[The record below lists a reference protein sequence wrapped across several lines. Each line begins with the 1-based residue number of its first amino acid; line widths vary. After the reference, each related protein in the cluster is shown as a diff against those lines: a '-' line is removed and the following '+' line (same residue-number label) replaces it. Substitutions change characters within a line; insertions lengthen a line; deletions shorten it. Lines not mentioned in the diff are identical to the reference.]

1 MLPGGARRLV
11 NMYALKPGERAV
23 VLTVDDRGLAAADDL
38 RDAGV
43 TVVGKASNAEEL
55 LRDVRLGRPDVAVVD
70 IRMPPD
76 QSDEGVVAAERIR
89 TEHPDVGVLL
99 LSQYVNPRY
108 GMRLLEEHPG
118 RIGYLLKERISDIAV
133 LTDALERIAQGE
145 CVIDPTIVSQLV
157 SRPRHDDALAI
168 LSNREREVLALM
180 AEGHSNQGIS
190 EKLVL
195 SGKTVESHVR
205 QIFAKLRLPDTP
217 DQHRRVLA
225 VLRFLRS

>member
-1 MLPGGARRLV
+1 MR
-11 NMYALKPGERAV
+11 V
-23 VLTVDDRGLAAADDL
+23 VIADDAMLIREGLTRLL

-55 LRDVRLGRPDVAVVD
+55 LRHVELGRPDVAVVD

-76 QSDEGVVAAERIR
+76 QSDEGLVAAERIR
-89 TEHPDVGVLL
+89 ADHPDIGVLL

-108 GMRLLEEHPG
+108 GLRLLEEHPG
-118 RIGYLLKERISDIAV
+118 RIGYLLKDRVSDIAV
-133 LTDALERIAQGE
+133 LTDALQRITDGE
-145 CVIDPTIVSQLV
+145 CVIDPTIVAQLV
-157 SRPRHDDALAI
+157 TRTRPARALEA
-168 LSNREREVLALM
+168 LSSREREVLALM
-180 AEGHSNQGIS
+180 AEGHSNHGIC
-190 EKLVL
+190 EQLFL
-195 SGKTVESHVR
+195 SPKTIESHVR